1 MVIIV
6 RKEDRV
12 VTWAL
17 DVDIKDISFTE
28 KNTTLPDL
36 IILDMNTTTADIYE
50 IDSIPDDFEGG
61 KYKYIDNRFEL

>member
-6 RKEDRV
+6 RKEDKI

-17 DVDIKDISFTE
+17 DVDISEITFTE

-61 KYKYIDNRFEL
+61 KYKFIDNRFEL

>member
-17 DVDIKDISFTE
+17 DVDISEITFTE

-50 IDSIPDDFEGG
+50 VDSIPDDFEGG
-61 KYKYIDNRFEL
+61 KYKFIDNRFEL

>member
-6 RKEDRV
+6 RKEDKV
-12 VTWAL
+12 ITWAL

-50 IDSIPDDFEGG
+50 VDSIPDDFEGG
-61 KYKYIDNRFEL
+61 KYKFIDNRFEL